1 MFARA
6 ILDAGGDLVVV
17 RPAATYREGLP
28 VEHHP
33 TYDAL
38 MERAADVI
46 RLDHPES
53 TSEARMDASLRTID
67 DADVRLAV
75 WDGKPARG
83 YGGTADVVAA
93 ARERGVPVTIIWP
106 EGARRD

>member
-28 VEHHP
+28 VNTTHLCP
-33 TYDAL
+33 L